1 MLLKYQLPSPPAF
14 EKMSSTDFSAER
26 ELYFSLQ
33 RKNWISQIDVVISI
47 SLSAPG
53 RESAQRFDSIEDCPI
68 DTDKLLG
75 DPIFVPIKFD
85 DKSSG
90 AESDESSNDSKNKS
104 TVRFSN
110 LSEVRQL
117 SDIYAE
123 EAVIARLS
131 YNASVRAEEARL
143 RALSKLSLKQVA
155 KIAFIFCILWF
166 FGNFCYQKAL
176 DDTEASIVN
185 VLSSTSSLFTL
196 VGAAVYPSNSAD
208 RFTLSKLAA
217 VMFSICGI
225 TLVSLTDSKFEKGI
239 PAGSLWAL
247 GGSLLYAAYLV
258 VLKRKADHEDKL
270 DLPMFFGFVGFF
282 NTLFLWPGFFLL
294 HYSKQEIFEWPTDH
308 QWMFIAING
317 MIGTVLSE
325 MLWLWGCF
333 LTSSLIGTL
342 ALSLTIPLS
351 MLADVIIKGVRSS
364 FLKFNWQ
371 ILIFLFFSF
380 SSFSFSSFFFFFFF
394 LFLLF
399 LLVSFSSCFFFF
411 LFLFLLFSFSSFF
424 FFFFFLFLLF
434 SSCFFF
440 FFFLFLLFLLVS
452 FSSFFFFFLL
462 VSFSS
467 FFFLFLFLLF
477 SSFLF
482 LLFSLFLF
490 LFSSFLFLLFSFLF
504 LLFSSFL
511 FLLLFSSFLFLLLFS
526 SFLFL
531 LLFFVSFS
539 SSFFFVSFSSSF
551 FFVSFSSSFFF
562 VSFFFFLLLFFFL
575 RFFFFFFF
583 SFLFFFFFFFFFLF
597 FFFFFFLLFFVF
609 SSSFFFVSF
618 SSSFFLRFFFFF
630 VSFSSSFFFV
640 SFSSSFSSFLFLRF
654 FFLFLLFLL
663 A

>member
-1 MLLKYQLPSPPAF
+1 MLGLSGLSRPQRLILGVVVLLVVNIIWVASSELTKYIYKQAHYDKPFFTTYAKTAMF
-14 EKMSSTDFSAER
+14 MV
-26 ELYFSLQ
+26 Y
-33 RKNWISQIDVVISI
+33 
-47 SLSAPG
+47 LSGFLFWKPW
-53 RESAQRFDSIEDCPI
+53 RQQCRRTTKSAQRFDSIEDCPI

-225 TLVSLTDSKFEKGI
+225 TLVSITDSKFEEGI

-351 MLADVIIKGVRSS
+351 MLADVIIKGVPYTWMFYVGSLPV
-364 FLKFNWQ
+364 FM
-371 ILIFLFFSF
+371 
-380 SSFSFSSFFFFFFF
+380 SFFA
-394 LFLLF
+394 
-399 LLVSFSSCFFFF
+399 VT
-411 LFLFLLFSFSSFF
+411 
-424 FFFFFLFLLF
+424 
-434 SSCFFF
+434 
-440 FFFLFLLFLLVS
+440 
-452 FSSFFFFFLL
+452 
-462 VSFSS
+462 
-467 FFFLFLFLLF
+467 
-477 SSFLF
+477 
-482 LLFSLFLF
+482 
-490 LFSSFLFLLFSFLF
+490 
-504 LLFSSFL
+504 
-511 FLLLFSSFLFLLLFS
+511 
-526 SFLFL
+526 
-531 LLFFVSFS
+531 
-539 SSFFFVSFSSSF
+539 
-551 FFVSFSSSFFF
+551 
-562 VSFFFFLLLFFFL
+562 
-575 RFFFFFFF
+575 
-583 SFLFFFFFFFFFLF
+583 
-597 FFFFFFLLFFVF
+597 
-609 SSSFFFVSF
+609 
-618 SSSFFLRFFFFF
+618 
-630 VSFSSSFFFV
+630 
-640 SFSSSFSSFLFLRF
+640 
-654 FFLFLLFLL
+654 LL
-663 A
+663 AHYENWDPVMIGIRKILHCICRQRQLLPSSHYAVLNTEMRELDREQTESLINAGDMAPKSES